1 VELVVVSELHKLEYQ
16 TPEPKIRRGFR
27 NRWWFWLL
35 LLMLVPMVIIEL
47 LTLFIAMMGYRG

>member
-1 VELVVVSELHKLEYQ
+1 VSELHKLEYQ
-16 TPEPKIRRGFR
+16 TPELKIRRGFR

-47 LTLFIAMMGYRG
+47 LTLFIGMMGYRG